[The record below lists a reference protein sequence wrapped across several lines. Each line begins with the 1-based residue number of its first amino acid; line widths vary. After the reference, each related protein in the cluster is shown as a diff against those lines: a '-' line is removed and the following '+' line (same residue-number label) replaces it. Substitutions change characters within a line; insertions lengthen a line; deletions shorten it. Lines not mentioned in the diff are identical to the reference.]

1 MTLLLSIFFRYND
14 FLLGCDL
21 VTWFSCNARSNSSF
35 DDLLR
40 FTNTNDVH
48 MCCIVFL
55 QILSTWLKRGSVAYY
70 LRITQQATCGWLGMA
85 WSWPLNVVSQWEQQC
100 CQSVIIFV
108 SSLKPLIA
116 SVPFGHPLFS
126 FSVFFNMKE
135 LDDYSLKGNAA
146 IALLAYKVNRD
157 IALLC
162 YLLLCCFC
170 AHPCHSEYAMPL
182 KGWKRS
188 ERCSIPYSV
197 LTLILCRKNYEKTIF
212 KNSQKRYGRKR
223 YPLYRNGARL
233 IRNFRDR
240 FHP

>member
-1 MTLLLSIFFRYND
+1 
-14 FLLGCDL
+14 
-21 VTWFSCNARSNSSF
+21 
-35 DDLLR
+35 
-40 FTNTNDVH
+40 

-100 CQSVIIFV
+100 CQSVTIFV

-135 LDDYSLKGNAA
+135 LDDYSLKGTAA
-146 IALLAYKVNRD
+146 TALLAYKVNRD
-157 IALLC
+157 VALLC

-188 ERCSIPYSV
+188 ETIKIGSISSETMLHRPVIDHIYYLNYSV
-197 LTLILCRKNYEKTIF
+197 LTLILCRKNCEKTTF
-212 KNSQKRYGRKR
+212 KNSQKRYGQKR
-223 YPLYRNGARL
+223 YLLYGNDAQSIG
-233 IRNFRDR
+233 NFHDR